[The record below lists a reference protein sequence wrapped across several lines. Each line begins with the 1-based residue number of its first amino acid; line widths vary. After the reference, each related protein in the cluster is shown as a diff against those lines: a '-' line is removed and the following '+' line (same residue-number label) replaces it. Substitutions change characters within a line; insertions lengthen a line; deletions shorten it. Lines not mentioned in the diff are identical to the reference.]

1 MAICEMKVTSV
12 PLCFFWEHAISSPQ
26 VFLRAL
32 GRHPFSISS
41 FAVTRELYSGW
52 KMMLGHVANFSSIFA
67 IHSLFHFYFVCA
79 AAFHSVKTQGGNI

>member
-1 MAICEMKVTSV
+1 MATCEMKVTST
-12 PLCFFWEHAISSPQ
+12 PLCLFWEHAISSLQ

-52 KMMLGHVANFSSIFA
+52 NLALGHIANFSFTFA
-67 IHSLFHFYFVCA
+67 IHRLFHFYFVCA
-79 AAFHSVKTQGGNI
+79 AAFHSVETRGGNI